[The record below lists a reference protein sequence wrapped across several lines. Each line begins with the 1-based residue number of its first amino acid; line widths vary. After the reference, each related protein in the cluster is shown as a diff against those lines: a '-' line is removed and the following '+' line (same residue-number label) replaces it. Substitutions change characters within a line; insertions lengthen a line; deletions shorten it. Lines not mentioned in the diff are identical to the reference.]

1 MNIFFSLCLFVC
13 FRPSVLNNQKKLE
26 ELPWQDWIP
35 QFMITLAVQM
45 FRELPVSSGPISKLN
60 GQKIQ
65 AKVSTAP
72 NQ

>member
-1 MNIFFSLCLFVC
+1 M
-13 FRPSVLNNQKKLE
+13 LNDQKKLE

-45 FRELPVSSGPISKLN
+45 SREFPVSSGPISKLY
-60 GQKIQ
+60 GQKMQ
-65 AKVSTAP
+65 AEVPTAL

>member
-1 MNIFFSLCLFVC
+1 M
-13 FRPSVLNNQKKLE
+13 LNNQKELA

-45 FRELPVSSGPISKLN
+45 SKELPVSSGPISKLN
-60 GQKIQ
+60 GQKRQ
-65 AKVSTAP
+65 AEVSIAL